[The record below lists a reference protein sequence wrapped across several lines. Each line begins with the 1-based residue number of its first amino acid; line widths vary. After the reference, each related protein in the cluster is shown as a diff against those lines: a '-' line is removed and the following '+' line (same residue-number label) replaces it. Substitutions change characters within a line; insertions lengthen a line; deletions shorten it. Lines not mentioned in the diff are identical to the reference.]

1 MGLRKEGGCR
11 RCQAIVNSGIGMPR
25 CGPASPC
32 KGHLSTKSNALC
44 VDSSRNLGSQYL
56 IRDHMVFH
64 YNRILSAKAV
74 DTSAPKSRSTSIKL
88 ADQQRREKLRK
99 RMGKCEQKVC
109 MCEAASQSCSKDN
122 GRPLPSSFKKTFLE
136 VEDNLFPCSGQAQC
150 LSKATSPCAE
160 HCLVHCSPMKITRKC
175 CRNTTRAPYSNSSIC
190 VSRPP
195 VKHTV
200 LSRSRSTESFVNI
213 GCSHKCRGHHHR
225 ARSGDILETHSE
237 YFTRS
242 RKPFTPRTLISDAK
256 PFLSEYRFYTP
267 AQRKKKNHHKLCVE
281 AQTQTDMISFPA
293 ADKTCVRKVTSKQ
306 RKITS
311 KAEDKRHTLDE
322 HGRGIGCCQASI
334 LRETGCCPHK
344 SSPKRIVDTEEEE
357 LLYLTFIED
366 VTNEILRLG
375 VFSNRV
381 LDELFECYIEAN
393 KNRLNEDK
401 MRQMLEVLK
410 SDLGCGQ
417 DSETEL
423 MHAGQEALDPLHVQ
437 EFDVQEQLEFTSK
450 GHRVRKATKSE
461 EFSETTEMSLKEPNK
476 CESMSWS
483 ERSRET
489 QIREE
494 FSQDTTETMDA
505 GTESDSCGVE
515 FEEHPGTSHTCKGA
529 LNLMACDSDSE
540 VNKEIDEL
548 KENFAGTLHISH
560 KYS

>member
-1 MGLRKEGGCR
+1 
-11 RCQAIVNSGIGMPR
+11 MPR

-32 KGHLSTKSNALC
+32 RGHLSTRCNAA
-44 VDSSRNLGSQYL
+44 VDS
-56 IRDHMVFH
+56 
-64 YNRILSAKAV
+64 
-74 DTSAPKSRSTSIKL
+74 SAPKSRSTSIKL

-99 RMGKCEQKVC
+99 RMGKCEQKMC

-122 GRPLPSSFKKTFLE
+122 GRSLPSSFKKTFME

-150 LSKATSPCAE
+150 LSKATSPCAG
-160 HCLVHCSPMKITRKC
+160 HCLVHCSPIKITRKC
-175 CRNTTRAPYSNSSIC
+175 SRNTTRAPYSNSSIC

-200 LSRSRSTESFVNI
+200 LSRSRSTESLVST

-225 ARSGDILETHSE
+225 VRSGDILETHSE

-242 RKPFTPRTLISDAK
+242 QKPFTPRTLISDAK
-256 PFLSEYRFYTP
+256 PFLSDYRFYTP
-267 AQRKKKNHHKLCVE
+267 AQRRRKNHHKLRVE

-306 RKITS
+306 QKITS

-322 HGRGIGCCQASI
+322 HGRGVGCCQASI
-334 LRETGCCPHK
+334 LRETACCPHK
-344 SSPKRIVDTEEEE
+344 SSLKRTVDTEEEE

-381 LDELFECYIEAN
+381 LDELFECYIEEN
-393 KNRLNEDK
+393 KNRLNEGK

-410 SDLGCGQ
+410 SDLGCCQ

-437 EFDVQEQLEFTSK
+437 EFDVREQLEVTSK

-461 EFSETTEMSLKEPNK
+461 EFCETTEMLKEPNK

-489 QIREE
+489 LIREE
-494 FSQDTTETMDA
+494 FSEDTTETADA

-529 LNLMACDSDSE
+529 LNLMACDCDSE

-548 KENFAGTLHISH
+548 KENFTGTLHISH